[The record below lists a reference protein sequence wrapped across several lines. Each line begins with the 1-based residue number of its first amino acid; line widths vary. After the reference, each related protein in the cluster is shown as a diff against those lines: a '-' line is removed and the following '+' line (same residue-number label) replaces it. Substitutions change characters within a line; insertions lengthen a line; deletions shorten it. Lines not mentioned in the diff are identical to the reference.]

1 MLSWM
6 TIRRLGSNLLFP
18 WKINIPVH
26 DCSSQII
33 SMACIH
39 DNMSHLAL
47 VEEDVVSAPSI
58 GDMVI
63 HMGLMD
69 TMAEAMKGSPGMALV
84 GLDVDLLRAAMKS
97 DSRRVMFY
105 ADDNLVRDMD
115 FEGSSLEGEF

>member
-1 MLSWM
+1 
-6 TIRRLGSNLLFP
+6 
-18 WKINIPVH
+18 
-26 DCSSQII
+26 
-33 SMACIH
+33 MACIH

-47 VEEDVVSAPSI
+47 VEEDAVSAPSI

-84 GLDVDLLRAAMKS
+84 GLDVGLWRAAMKS
-97 DSRRVMFY
+97 DSQRVMFY
-105 ADDNLVRDMD
+105 ADDNLVRDVD